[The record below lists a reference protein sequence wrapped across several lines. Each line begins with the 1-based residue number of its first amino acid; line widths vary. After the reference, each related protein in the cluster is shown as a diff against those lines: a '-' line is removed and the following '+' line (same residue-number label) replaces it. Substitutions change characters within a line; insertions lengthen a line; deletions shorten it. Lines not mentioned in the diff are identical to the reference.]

1 MLISCIIITQNASVS
16 VVSVPVS
23 SAVGSSYAGVVG
35 GQGPAEKRSPL
46 ISEEWVVVRREL

>member
-1 MLISCIIITQNASVS
+1 MQKVSAS

-35 GQGPAEKRSPL
+35 GQGPTEKRSPA
-46 ISEEWVVVRREL
+46 ISEEWVVNRRQL